1 MEDNPGDPVSLYGLC
16 IDPRRFPRHL
26 VPDRIFQTVR
36 VDSEP
41 GMGFVGTIQE
51 ILCERRLGHPGADA
65 MQVGIVLRVFAGL
78 ARRIFRGASAMPGT
92 LQRVLA
98 AVREMDHSFWREQDI
113 DSCARR
119 AGLSR
124 RRFTQ
129 LFRQLTGESWLERLT
144 DLRIGH
150 AKTLLANTGLPVS
163 AVAFESG
170 FKDPAHFFRT
180 FRAMTGRTPAS
191 FRAAGDR

>member
-1 MEDNPGDPVSLYGLC
+1 
-16 IDPRRFPRHL
+16 
-26 VPDRIFQTVR
+26 
-36 VDSEP
+36 
-41 GMGFVGTIQE
+41 
-51 ILCERRLGHPGADA
+51 

-78 ARRIFRGASAMPGT
+78 ARWISRGDSAMPGT
-92 LQRVLA
+92 LQRVFA
-98 AVREMDHSFWREQDI
+98 VVREMDRSFWREQDI

-129 LFRQLTGESWLERLT
+129 LFRQVTGSSWLERLT
-144 DLRIGH
+144 HLRIGH